1 MARAPRYPDDGSVGS
16 GNTESEGGGEAI
28 AAASAAREAS
38 GGDKGPEGKRGKH
51 LVAGAA
57 IGIGSAAIVAA
68 LLYANRRGKGGHGGN
83 G

>member
-1 MARAPRYPDDGSVGS
+1 MAREPHYPKDATVGAGKSDS
-16 GNTESEGGGEAI
+16 GAKGEAL

-38 GGDKGPEGKRGKH
+38 GGDKTSEGKRSKH

-68 LLYANRRGKGGHGGN
+68 LLYANRRGRGDK
-83 G
+83 

>member
-1 MARAPRYPDDGSVGS
+1 MAREPQYPDDGSVGP
-16 GNTESEGGGEAI
+16 GKSEGGGTGEAI

-38 GGDKGPEGKRGKH
+38 GGGKGPEGKRSKH

-68 LLYANRRGKGGHGGN
+68 LLYARRGRGDKS
-83 G
+83 